1 MAKKGKFLFIKPNF
15 GKIPQIEEQDD
26 VQDEDVR
33 EVIVENRSG
42 FNLIEVVIIVIIS
55 IAFGVVVGSSLSF
68 FRSGYD
74 GEEMSES
81 LQELL
86 VVYHNILDTYYEDI
100 DESDLVDAAI
110 DGMVSSLDDPYSTY
124 MDEETSDSFNQTV
137 EGSYVGIGVTVSA
150 NETGEFVIVSVTADS
165 PAEDIGI
172 MVGDIILTI
181 DQQSVSGLSLDEV
194 TSLVKGD
201 EGSKLKMTVL
211 RDGKKIE
218 KTVTRGNVDLVSV
231 DSRVYALNNGNAG
244 YISVHSFAA
253 NTYKQ
258 FEKELKN
265 IENKNIQFLII
276 DVRSNP
282 GGYLNQTKKI
292 LELFMK
298 KNKVL
303 YQVEFK
309 GKRTKIKDSTKTSR
323 SYPVIILINSSSASA
338 SEILAS
344 SFRDSYSDALLL
356 GDTTYGKGTVQTAYS
371 LSDGS
376 SLKYTTEKW
385 LTPSGNW
392 IDGEGVSPDK
402 NVLLTEEYFEN
413 PIPDNDL
420 QLQTALD
427 ILENEKN
434 TRD

>member
-1 MAKKGKFLFIKPNF
+1 MAKKGKFSFIKPNF
-15 GKIPQIEEQDD
+15 RKIPQIEEQDD
-26 VQDEDVR
+26 IQDEDVR

-68 FRSGYD
+68 FCSSYE
-74 GEEMSES
+74 GEEMSDS

-137 EGSYVGIGVTVSA
+137 DGSYVGIGVTVSA
-150 NETGEFVIVSVTADS
+150 SEGGEFIIVSVTDDS
-165 PAEDIGI
+165 PAEDAGI
-172 MVGDIILTI
+172 MVGDSIQSIN
-181 DQQSVSGLSLDEV
+181 QQSVIGLSLDDV
-194 TSLVKGD
+194 TELVKGE
-201 EGSKLKMTVL
+201 EGSKVQMTL
-211 RDGKKIE
+211 MRDGEEIE
-218 KTVTRGNVDLVSV
+218 KTITRGNVDLVSV
-231 DSRVYALNNGNAG
+231 NSQVYALNNGNAG
-244 YISVHSFAA
+244 YISIHSFAA

-258 FEKELKN
+258 FKKELKKV
-265 IENKNIQFLII
+265 ENKNIHSLII

-309 GKRTKIKDSTKTSR
+309 KEKTKVTDSSKESR
-323 SYPVIILINSSSASA
+323 SYPVIVLINSSSASA

-344 SFRDSYSDALLL
+344 SFKDSYPDALLV

-376 SLKYTTEKW
+376 SLKFTTERW
-385 LTPSGNW
+385 LTPSGDW
-392 IDGEGVSPDK
+392 IDGKGVSPDR
-402 NVLLTEEYFEN
+402 NVLLTEEYLEN
-413 PIPDNDL
+413 PIPENDL
-420 QLQTALD
+420 QLQTALN

-434 TRD
+434 TSD

>member
-1 MAKKGKFLFIKPNF
+1 MAKKGKFSFIKPNF
-15 GKIPQIEEQDD
+15 RKIPQVEEQDD

-68 FRSGYD
+68 FRSSYE
-74 GEEMSES
+74 GEEMSDS

-137 EGSYVGIGVTVSA
+137 DGSYVGIGVTVSV
-150 NETGEFVIVSVTADS
+150 NETGEFVIVSVTDDS
-165 PAEDIGI
+165 PAEDAGI
-172 MVGDIILTI
+172 MVRDSIHAIN
-181 DQQSVSGLSLDEV
+181 QQSVIGLSLDDV
-194 TSLVKGD
+194 TDLVKGE
-201 EGSKLKMTVL
+201 EGSKLQMTII
-211 RDGKKIE
+211 RDGKEIE
-218 KTVTRGNVDLVSV
+218 KTITRGSVDLVSV
-231 DSRVYALNNGNAG
+231 NSQVYALNNGNAG
-244 YISVHSFAA
+244 YISIHSFAA

-258 FEKELKN
+258 FKKELKKV
-265 IENKNIQFLII
+265 ENKNIHSLII

-309 GKRTKIKDSTKTSR
+309 DEKTKVTDSSKESR

-344 SFRDSYSDALLL
+344 SFKDSYPDALLV

-376 SLKYTTEKW
+376 SLKFTTERW
-385 LTPSGNW
+385 LTPNGDW
-392 IDGEGVSPDK
+392 IDGKGVSPDR
-402 NVLLTEEYFEN
+402 NVLLTEEYLEN
-413 PIPDNDL
+413 PIPKNDL
-420 QLQTALD
+420 QLQTALN

-434 TRD
+434 TSD